1 MPIHLETEKSEI
13 KYSYRYDALG
23 RRTATVNAEGT
34 ERHVWDGDHCLA
46 DVDEEGN
53 VLRAY
58 LWGPGVDNLL
68 AVRVGGRNYAAL
80 TDIQGTVWGYAD
92 ERGEIVARWTYDAW
106 GNVITEEVNVP
117 ALAAVRYRFQGRE
130 FSRATGLTNFR
141 ARWYDP
147 TTGRWLSKDPI
158 GLNGGLNLYVFC
170 GSDSINGGDPTGLS
184 RVIIRDKKGRTT
196 ILKNPSLDKFRSTI
210 QKMGEECIQELTIYD
225 HGWVNVMHIT
235 GNKEGVYV
243 GPDGRVLFDDT
254 NQPFSDLLG
263 NKMSSDGTIYLSGCF
278 TAYDGVWTDNNISKA
293 LSEELPGV
301 TVKGNRGA
309 AFGVES
315 GATWNF
321 GISRSYKKSAR

>member
-1 MPIHLETEKSEI
+1 M
-13 KYSYRYDALG
+13 KYKKMIRSNHRLLTNGFFVESYRYDAFG

-92 ERGEIVARWTYDAW
+92 ERGEIAARWTYDAW
-106 GNVITEEVNVP
+106 GNVLTEEIAESAE
-117 ALAAVRYRFQGRE
+117 ALRSVRYRFQGRE

-158 GLNGGLNLYVFC
+158 GLSGGLNLYVFC
-170 GSDSINGGDPTGLS
+170 GNDPINQIDPEGLCPDIDIDNILSPYGGLGPWRYGKRFNYRADPFGHGKMPDGVTPIEPHIHQYPKNGGPYHRLDPNGNPLRNGAGKVPKSDSFAFGQA
-184 RVIIRDKKGRTT
+184 
-196 ILKNPSLDKFRSTI
+196 LK
-210 QKMGEECIQELTIYD
+210 
-225 HGWVNVMHIT
+225 
-235 GNKEGVYV
+235 
-243 GPDGRVLFDDT
+243 
-254 NQPFSDLLG
+254 DLLKYIPKIPLRVPFFPLMIMPEWMFRA
-263 NKMSSDGTIYLSGCF
+263 NPNL
-278 TAYDGVWTDNNISKA
+278 A
-293 LSEELPGV
+293 
-301 TVKGNRGA
+301 
-309 AFGVES
+309 
-315 GATWNF
+315 
-321 GISRSYKKSAR
+321 